1 MCVSLRVALLL
12 FKTLFVLLLG
22 FLLVAALW
30 SHYSLGSANSLTIT
44 AVSGSAPG
52 GGRPS
57 QLYLSDVVVWPTEGQ
72 LPNVKGAEP

>member
-30 SHYSLGSANSLTIT
+30 SHYSLGSATSLTIT
-44 AVSGSAPG
+44 AVSGSAPRG
-52 GGRPS
+52 PDHHS
-57 QLYLSDVVVWPTEGQ
+57 YICLMWSSGQ
-72 LPNVKGAEP
+72 LKDDYRT